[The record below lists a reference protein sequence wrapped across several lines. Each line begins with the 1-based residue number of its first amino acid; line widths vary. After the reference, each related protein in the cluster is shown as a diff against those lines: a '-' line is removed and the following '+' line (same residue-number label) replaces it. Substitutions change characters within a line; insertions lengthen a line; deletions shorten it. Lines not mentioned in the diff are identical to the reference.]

1 MPLNLPAV
9 DQLVLDKIAWH
20 IITEENGKDVF
31 EALEK
36 KKYDPVLFGLTDKDY
51 EALSVNISK
60 IMKLVQQQK
69 SIIAAYKKYYEDQY
83 QAIEETNEKNDK
95 MLKQANEQ
103 NKKAEDAGLFNKFKK
118 LLGD

>member
-1 MPLNLPAV
+1 LNLPAV
-9 DQLVLDKIAWH
+9 DMIELDKIAWY
-20 IITEENGKDVF
+20 IITEQNGKDVF
-31 EALEK
+31 AALEK

-83 QAIEETNEKNDK
+83 QSIEDTNQKNEK
-95 MLKQANEQ
+95 MLEQAKEQ
-103 NKKAEDAGLFNKFKK
+103 NKKAEKAGLFNKFKK
-118 LLGD
+118 ILGD